1 MIVKPLAFLMCLA
14 ASPTLADEPDPL
26 QGLTLFLDYCAVCH
40 GLDAKGSGPMADVLV
55 VPPADLTQLS
65 ASNGGTFPTFRV
77 VRQIDGR
84 DPMLAH
90 GGEMPLFG
98 ELFSFEDAAIKS
110 EAGQPIITAQPIA
123 DLVAWLE
130 SVQE

>member
-1 MIVKPLAFLMCLA
+1 MRTLTIALTILAGPA
-14 ASPTLADEPDPL
+14 IAEPDITAGANVF
-26 QGLTLFLDYCAVCH
+26 QGFCAVCH
-40 GLDAKGSGPMADVLV
+40 GGDAKGDGPMAESITLA
-55 VPPADLTQLS
+55 PPDLTTLA
-65 ASNGGTFPTFRV
+65 ASNGGVFPTFRV

-98 ELFSFEDAAIKS
+98 ALFEFPDGAIAS
-110 EAGQPIITAQPIA
+110 ETGQPIITAQPIA
-123 DLVAWLE
+123 DVTAWLE